1 MDDEFARRQH
11 EGSLDASAASSAS
24 QLPSDFQAFE
34 PISRAISPGGN
45 PYPSPDENNKKRHR
59 PRTFAYF
66 RQLPFEVE
74 EERERDAALDGILK
88 QLYIALK
95 AQDFSPGASHWTR
108 ELEACL
114 KLKFEIASDV
124 RGKLAKLYYT
134 LALAPGLGSND
145 ADRFLRMFL
154 TLTRK
159 SHYLK
164 AGEDLTLDW
173 KPLWH
178 EMKGVVLPSE
188 VASLQSS
195 RRRPAKQLLTMCTYS
210 HPYFDPRQRPAM
222 LEEFLPYFSIN
233 DMPNAFV
240 VIGLISSFLP
250 SHPAPA
256 EDAAAQ
262 PQEFLPTLFHLWAI
276 MNRSKVVDVWFID
289 LLSRLARDHI
299 SCKHVAHGSHGIFTK
314 AQSDLV
320 FTSILRLTQIPV
332 GQSNSPYSSLD
343 YLAGAGAYLEKDQKK
358 HSTTYMMARLI
369 VNSLSPAAMD
379 HEDSVMASL
388 EGLMESID
396 TFFHPSNQGPWTN
409 MLSRLTLHITNAFV
423 SRWNREQSG
432 ELDVPAERRITPEL
446 KKRFVASLKET
457 TFMGLFSKSSRV
469 SSCFYNALQGLAF
482 LEPDLI
488 LPGALQRI
496 YPSIQ
501 GLVEVHR
508 TTSSLNSL
516 QMIAHIMSKLKG
528 YRCHIT
534 ALLALALPGID
545 ANDLSKTQ
553 DTLYFIQS
561 VAYSVPFVPLTK
573 EDSHIHDTTMAM
585 QWVQAEM
592 DRMERDG
599 QNLQIDY
606 QNELTD
612 EEEANILR
620 SSTAGF
626 GEFVLTLLGKIFTL
640 LENLPD
646 ANQVRGGTPED
657 NVANALPAALSP
669 LFSSLSP
676 ELFDMALDKIATFVS
691 GHVVHQARDAM
702 AWILNALCK
711 VNPEK
716 TLKVFVPMFVVNIRN
731 EIEYNHAASDRT
743 TGTDY
748 LPRDR
753 ALVWYISMLAQT
765 VVHVGREVLKYKDEL
780 LGIAVFMQEKC
791 RGLPTILVSNYIHH
805 LFLNLTHT
813 YPIDEALYEPHV
825 MKRGLDV
832 QDWGQTTRP
841 ADLTIRWHRP
851 SPPEVEFAVELFAS
865 QTKSAAEQLELLIS
879 DNPPVSRTGKN
890 KEWSDEVSRLMQ
902 QIRLVISG
910 ISTMFD
916 PKRASGDRVSTDANG
931 GTSSNEG
938 AAVDDDGDARMM
950 DDDDSLV
957 EDAEDEELRPQFKYQ
972 SGYILQPTDAVYTR
986 IHDLRDQLGH
996 LLTRAHLF
1004 LTENREDDVNCSTA
1018 LCNAYRTWITDVG
1031 FERSAHPLGRHLR
1044 LYKSDTSAF
1053 KIRGLRKA
1061 YPRPLLIKR
1070 AEAYML
1076 LRMKHNASARHKSEL
1091 DKRLLLDLA
1100 KSCLSLYAD
1109 VRRVAQAAQDSS
1121 LRVLIGGKP
1130 VVVPVLLEGLRK
1142 AIDANDHDRV
1152 KGGMYTLFFTSLLR
1166 TIVRDWRYA
1175 PDALRMYI
1183 ETAGIDKPSIQNL
1196 GSSALYSLIEIGKAQ
1211 EKMVLLDESVLSAIR
1226 PLSDESAAIKA
1237 RNDVIVERRKKVEAS
1252 KMTLGLELTKQAKGA
1267 HWKIATRCAFF
1278 ALNMCL
1284 RFDGLAPPEF
1294 VELVAS
1300 GTIDPH
1306 PGLRGYYLNAF
1317 TALLGAID
1325 MRAVYGHDYINYLQ
1339 EKEMGDRN
1347 RIEIPVEKGDA
1358 EFTRK
1363 FLDAFQEPSENAEY
1377 LVDSDHPGW
1386 LVWGSKFTAFRARP
1400 VPFNTYDELETKVRK
1415 QIGSIINRQWMS
1427 QCFDY
1432 LKQEPRDI
1440 CYDRFRMTNVYL
1452 LMHVFD
1458 LTYYGSTEVTLEDIK
1473 ELTEAVYGDGSD
1485 KHQHR
1490 ATAEI
1495 LGALLA
1501 GSSDDPL
1508 EMRNKVWEFAGPML
1522 LKTVN
1527 DGLTPENIQYWL
1539 PCIHLVLDSRDPRRS
1554 REIIDALK
1562 SFKLDMSSN
1571 AAFKESSQVQLLE
1584 FVLADGGWHF
1594 RPYQPIL
1601 DDFLAHIDHPY
1612 KAVREAIGKVLCVIF
1627 RTRYHESFES
1637 VPKLIEANKQASSIG
1652 LRPYQPSEQL
1662 TAVIK
1667 DVFGRLETWRHEREP
1682 GQQTQSRY
1690 TCGSKTVLSWLDC
1703 SLSSNECTMLVPFF
1717 ATPFMEQLLHMMDVK
1732 EDPEL
1737 MRMAY
1742 HVYRHLPNIPFREG
1756 EDAEFIKGVI
1766 KIGRSAS
1773 SWHQRLRALVNMQ
1786 VVYFR
1791 RIFLTAAP
1799 ERDLLFNAVSDML
1812 SDAQLEV
1819 RSCASS
1825 TLAGMI
1831 RCSPRLIRD
1840 PMVERLQRRF
1850 KQELRDN
1857 PMPKRKKRDV
1867 TAAAT
1872 ATTAATAAAAATAAV
1887 AAVAATESRSETPV
1901 DMQSQITR
1909 RHAAV
1914 LGLGALIEAFPYAT
1928 PPPEWMPEVLAT
1940 LARRAAG
1947 DPGIVGKAT
1956 KSILSEFKK
1965 TRQDSWTVDQKY
1977 FTQEQL
1983 EDLEGVLWKSYF
1995 A

>member
-1 MDDEFARRQH
+1 MDENVGLQH
-11 EGSLDASAASSAS
+11 EGSLVALTASSAS
-24 QLPSDFQAFE
+24 HLLTSFHAYE
-34 PISRAISPGGN
+34 PISRATSPGI
-45 PYPSPDENNKKRHR
+45 PYPKSDPDDKKRYR

-74 EERERDAALDGILK
+74 EEHERDAALDGILE

-95 AQDFSPGASHWTR
+95 AEDFSPGALHWTR
-108 ELEACL
+108 ELQAWL
-114 KLKFEIASDV
+114 TLKFEMTREV
-124 RGKLAKLYYT
+124 RAKLANLYYS
-134 LALAPGLGSND
+134 LALAPGLDSNT
-145 ADRFLRMFL
+145 ADRFLRMVL

-159 SHYLK
+159 NHYLK
-164 AGEDLTLDW
+164 PGEDLTLDW

-178 EMKGVVLPSE
+178 EVKGVVLPSE
-188 VASLQSS
+188 VPSLQTG
-195 RRRPAKQLLTMCTYS
+195 RRRPAKQLLKLCT
-210 HPYFDPRQRPAM
+210 HAHTYFDPRERPAM
-222 LEEFLPYFSIN
+222 LEEFLPFFSIN
-233 DMPNAFV
+233 DMPNAFI
-240 VIGLISSFLP
+240 VIGLINSFLP
-250 SHPAPA
+250 SHPAP
-256 EDAAAQ
+256 EQDATAQ
-262 PQEFLPTLFHLWAI
+262 PQHFLPTLFHLWSI
-276 MNRSKVVDVWFID
+276 MNRSKVVDVCFID

-299 SCKHVAHGSHGIFTK
+299 SCKYVAYGSHGIFTK
-314 AQSDLV
+314 AQSDLI

-332 GQSNSPYSSLD
+332 GQANSPYTSLD
-343 YLAGAGAYLEKDQKK
+343 YLAGAGAYLEKDPKK
-358 HSTTYMMARLI
+358 HPVPYMMARLI
-369 VNSLSPAAMD
+369 VSSLSPAAMD
-379 HEDSVMASL
+379 KEDSMMASL

-409 MLSRLTLHITNAFV
+409 MLGQLTLYLTDAFV
-423 SRWNREQSG
+423 SRWNREQSS
-432 ELDVPAERRITPEL
+432 ELDMPPERRISPEL
-446 KKRFVASLKET
+446 KKRFVASLKEI

-469 SSCFYNALQGLAF
+469 SSCFYNALQGMAF
-482 LEPDLI
+482 LEPDLV
-488 LPGALQRI
+488 LPGALQRF
-496 YPSIQ
+496 YPSLQ

-516 QMIAHIMSKLKG
+516 QMIANVMSKLKG

-545 ANDLSKTQ
+545 ANDLNKTQ
-553 DTLYFIQS
+553 YTLNFIQS
-561 VAYSVPFVPLTK
+561 VAYSIPMVPLTSD
-573 EDSHIHDTTMAM
+573 DSHIHDTTLAM

-599 QNLQIDY
+599 QNVQIDY

-626 GEFVLTLLGKIFTL
+626 GEFVLTLLGKVFTL

-657 NVANALPAALSP
+657 SVINALPAALSP

-716 TLKVFVPMFVVNIRN
+716 TLKVFVPMFVINIRN
-731 EIEYNHAASDRT
+731 EIDYNHAASDRT

-753 ALVWYISMLAQT
+753 ALVWHISMLAMT

-791 RGLPTILVSNYIHH
+791 RGLPTLLVSNYIHH
-805 LFLNLTHT
+805 LLLNLTST
-813 YPIDEALYEPHV
+813 YPIDNALYEPDV
-825 MKRGLDV
+825 MKRGLDIH
-832 QDWGQTTRP
+832 DWGKTTSP
-841 ADLTIRWHRP
+841 ADLTIRWHQP
-851 SPPEVEFAVELFAS
+851 SPPEIEFAVELFAS

-910 ISTMFD
+910 MSTMFD
-916 PKRASGDRVSTDANG
+916 PERASSDKRSTDVNG
-931 GTSSNEG
+931 KPRLGEG
-938 AAVDDDGDARMM
+938 VQGAVDDEGDADMI
-950 DDDDSLV
+950 DDDDDNLE
-957 EDAEDEELRPQFKYQ
+957 EDAEDEELRPQFKYKT
-972 SGYILQPTDAVYTR
+972 GYFLKPADAVYAR

-996 LLTRAHLF
+996 LLTKAHVF
-1004 LTENREDDVNCSTA
+1004 LTENQEDDVNCSTA

-1031 FERSAHPLGRHLR
+1031 IERSAHPLERHLR
-1044 LYKSDTSAF
+1044 LYKADIAAF
-1053 KIRGLRKA
+1053 KIKGLRKV

-1070 AEAYML
+1070 AEAYLL
-1076 LRMKHNASARHKSEL
+1076 LRMKHNAAARHKSEL

-1109 VRRVAQAAQDSS
+1109 VRRAAQTAQDSS
-1121 LRVLIGGKP
+1121 LKVIIGGKP
-1130 VVVPVLLEGLRK
+1130 VVVPVILEGLRK
-1142 AIDANDHDRV
+1142 AIDVNDHDRV
-1152 KGGMYTLFFTSLLR
+1152 KGGMYTLYFTSLLR
-1166 TIVRDWRYA
+1166 TIVRDWRFA
-1175 PDALRMYI
+1175 PEALRIYI

-1196 GSSALYSLIEIGKAQ
+1196 GSSVLYSLYDFGKAN
-1211 EKMVLLDESVLSAIR
+1211 ERTVLLDCAVLNAIR
-1226 PLSDESAAIKA
+1226 PSSDPSDAIDA
-1237 RNDVIVERRKKVEAS
+1237 RHEVILERRKKVEAS
-1252 KMTLGLELTKQAKGA
+1252 KAALGLELTRRAKGA
-1267 HWKIATRCAFF
+1267 HWKIATRCAVF
-1278 ALNMCL
+1278 ALNLCL

-1317 TALLGAID
+1317 TSLLGAID
-1325 MRAVYGHDYINYLQ
+1325 MRAVYGHDYINYLR
-1339 EKEMGDRN
+1339 EREIGDRN
-1347 RIEIPVEKGDA
+1347 RIEIPVKKGDA
-1358 EFTRK
+1358 AFTRQ
-1363 FLDAFQEPSENAEY
+1363 FLDAFKGRSEDAEY
-1377 LVDSDHPGW
+1377 MVDSDHPGW

-1400 VPFNTYDELETKVRK
+1400 TPFNAYDELESKVRR
-1415 QIGSIINRQWMS
+1415 QIGSIINREWMS

-1432 LKQEPRDI
+1432 LKQEPRDSS
-1440 CYDRFRMTNVYL
+1440 YDRFRMTNVYL

-1458 LTYYGSTEVTLEDIK
+1458 LTYYGSTEVTLNDIK

-1501 GSSDDPL
+1501 GSSDDPVD
-1508 EMRNKVWEFAGPML
+1508 MRNKVWDFAVPML

-1527 DGLTPENIQYWL
+1527 DGLTPENLQYWL
-1539 PCIHLVLDSRDPRRS
+1539 PCIHLILDSRDPRRS
-1554 REIIDALK
+1554 TEIIDALR

-1594 RPYQPIL
+1594 RQDQPIL
-1601 DDFLAHIDHPY
+1601 DDFLRHIDHPY

-1637 VPKLIEANKQASSIG
+1637 VPKLIEANKKASSIG

-1662 TAVIK
+1662 TTVIK
-1667 DVFGRLETWRHEREP
+1667 DVFDRLEKWRQERQP
-1682 GQQTQSRY
+1682 GQQTQSSY
-1690 TCGSKTVLSWLDC
+1690 TSGSKTVLTWLDC
-1703 SLSSNECTMLVPFF
+1703 TLSSNECTMLVPFF
-1717 ATPFMEQLLHMMDVK
+1717 ASPFMEQLLHMMDVK

-1737 MRMAY
+1737 MRIAY
-1742 HVYRHLPNIPFREG
+1742 HVYRHLPNVPFREG
-1756 EDAEFIKGVI
+1756 EDAEFINGVI
-1766 KIGRSAS
+1766 KIGRSAT

-1799 ERDLLFNAVSDML
+1799 QRDALFNAVSDML
-1812 SDAQLEV
+1812 SDSQLEV

-1831 RCSPRLIRD
+1831 RCSPRTIRD
-1840 PMVERLQRRF
+1840 PMVARLQRRF
-1850 KQELRDN
+1850 EEGLKQN
-1857 PMPKRKKRDV
+1857 PMPKRKASV
-1867 TAAAT
+1867 PG
-1872 ATTAATAAAAATAAV
+1872 
-1887 AAVAATESRSETPV
+1887 SETPV
-1901 DMQSQITR
+1901 DIHSQITR

-1940 LARRAAG
+1940 LARQAAG

-1965 TRQDSWTVDQKY
+1965 TRQDSWTVDQKNSWK
-1977 FTQEQL
+1977 TLKACSGRATLREASQQH
-1983 EDLEGVLWKSYF
+1983 EDHDKR
-1995 A
+1995 